1 MQIKVEEPTKVELQI
16 AKHVRFKTPKKS
28 TVMNKEAVDYF
39 VGRMIWKIISSLS
52 KHGCL
57 LLEITS
63 FVYSGRLVNH
73 HQLETFSKLLMNL
86 ITALPVPTVR
96 LTETLTTI

>member
-39 VGRMIWKIISSLS
+39 VGRMI
-52 KHGCL
+52 
-57 LLEITS
+57 
-63 FVYSGRLVNH
+63 
-73 HQLETFSKLLMNL
+73 
-86 ITALPVPTVR
+86 
-96 LTETLTTI
+96 